1 MAAQT
6 LGTLAAKT
14 PGESEVL
21 GLDSD
26 ALGVDGSEIGI
37 LEKRNKISL
46 SSLLQS
52 HDCRRLEAQVRLQM
66 EVRCVSHNAW

>member
-1 MAAQT
+1 MGWIVTRLAWMAVEQEFSKRHLRKQNDDLT
-6 LGTLAAKT
+6 
-14 PGESEVL
+14 
-21 GLDSD
+21 
-26 ALGVDGSEIGI
+26 SEIGI